1 MPGKKYTADEVIH
14 LALMY
19 GICDRRA
26 YAEAVRPPADY
37 LPPEYHEEWEKLSK
51 DFYEE
56 AMEEIEAMQKYHKKR
71 FGWRID

>member
-1 MPGKKYTADEVIH
+1 MKKYTADEVIH

-19 GICDRRA
+19 GIMDRRA
-26 YAEAVRPPADY
+26 YADAV
-37 LPPEYHEEWEKLSK
+37 LPPKDYMPDEVKAEYEEHTRGY
-51 DFYEE
+51 YEE